1 MLLMIAAIVTPNLI
15 FVYSCSM
22 NMNLDENIGV
32 TYISF
37 GIH

>member
-15 FVYSCSM
+15 FVYSSM